1 MSLMK
6 FEVEI
11 PEFEKELSINIVIKK
26 DGEVVSATSSSK
38 FIKEEIGE
46 NKKEEVVE
54 REISAKTSTPKK
66 KEKASTNV
74 VSASRG
80 NLMNLDF

>member
-11 PEFEKELSINIVIKK
+11 PEFEKELSINIIIKK

-38 FIKEEIGE
+38 IIKEEIGE

-54 REISAKTSTPKK
+54 KELPTKTSIPKK
-66 KEKASTNV
+66 KEKANT
-74 VSASRG
+74 SASASKG

>member
-38 FIKEEIGE
+38 IIKEKIGE

-54 REISAKTSTPKK
+54 RDIPAKTSTPKK
-66 KEKASTNV
+66 KEKTSTNV

>member
-11 PEFEKELSINIVIKK
+11 PEFEKELSINIIIKK

-38 FIKEEIGE
+38 IIKEETGE
-46 NKKEEVVE
+46 NKKEEIVE
-54 REISAKTSTPKK
+54 KESPTKTSIPKK
-66 KEKASTNV
+66 KEKSSTNV
-74 VSASRG
+74 SASKG